1 MKKLF
6 YSSILF
12 VVIAISSISCTKEEV
27 KPQGGGNN
35 GGVTTSD
42 KGF

>member
-1 MKKLF
+1 MKKIF
-6 YSSILF
+6 YLIAF
-12 VVIAISSISCTKEEV
+12 VLVLAVAATSCTKEEI
-27 KPQGGGNN
+27 KPQNGGNN

>member
-6 YSSILF
+6 YSIALVF
-12 VVIAISSISCTKEEV
+12 VLALAATSCTKEEI
-27 KPQGGGNN
+27 KPKNGGNN